1 MWNVIKRVK
10 NPNLKRDCPEEKR
23 QRNSLYDQE
32 KWIRTFLESWKAMAA
47 ILDRI
52 RSVAE
57 YMQDHDLQLL
67 HDIQYCRVW

>member
-32 KWIRTFLESWKAMAA
+32 KWIRTLLEGHGCNTRPNQK
-47 ILDRI
+47 R
-52 RSVAE
+52 R
-57 YMQDHDLQLL
+57 
-67 HDIQYCRVW
+67 RVHARP